1 MNPAHIELEPIALA
15 NYLHA
20 SLKADERR
28 QSEVVLHVSAD
39 RIEIIAFQPSRF
51 HTIKL
56 EISDFEQILLAEI
69 EGVDDPSGEF
79 WEEVGAASPTL

>member
-1 MNPAHIELEPIALA
+1 MSGHLNPAHIELEPITLA
-15 NYLHA
+15 NHLHA

-28 QSEVVLHVSAD
+28 QSKVVLHVWAD

-51 HTIKL
+51 HTVKL

-69 EGVDDPSGEF
+69 EDVDDPSSEF
-79 WEEVGAASPTL
+79 WE